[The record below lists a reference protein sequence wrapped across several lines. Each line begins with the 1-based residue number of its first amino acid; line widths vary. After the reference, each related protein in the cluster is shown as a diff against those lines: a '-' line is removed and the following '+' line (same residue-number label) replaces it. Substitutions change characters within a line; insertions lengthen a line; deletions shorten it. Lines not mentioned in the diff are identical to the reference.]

1 MPRFLLRHSMADI
14 IGLFFG
20 LVWFLG
26 EILKAKTLNVF
37 KYCISRKVVSVMVF
51 YPLSF

>member
-1 MPRFLLRHSMADI
+1 MADI

-20 LVWFLG
+20 LVGFLG

-37 KYCISRKVVSVMVF
+37 KYCISRKLSLSWYFILLVF
-51 YPLSF
+51 EFREI